1 MQKRYPMRKFWI
13 IPTVS
18 LVLLTWI
25 WYANPFAPKEELLVV
40 EDSTEAMEM
49 DSTVASGDTIIIYE
63 RVDVPV
69 YIQHHEPQV
78 TIFDWTREIMTFI
91 IGAGNIILLIRRK
104 NATN

>member
-1 MQKRYPMRKFWI
+1 MRKFWI

-25 WYANPFAPKEELLVV
+25 WYANPFAPKEDLLVV
-40 EDSTEAMEM
+40 EDSTEAIEM
-49 DSTVASGDTIIIYE
+49 DSTVTSGDTIIIYE

-69 YIQHHEPQV
+69 YIQHHETQV

>member
-1 MQKRYPMRKFWI
+1 MRKFWI

-25 WYANPFAPKEELLVV
+25 WYANPFAPKEKVLVI
-40 EDSTEAMEM
+40 EDSTE
-49 DSTVASGDTIIIYE
+49 STEAYAIPESIIDTVVIYE

>member
-1 MQKRYPMRKFWI
+1 MRKFWI
-13 IPTVS
+13 IPAIS

-40 EDSTEAMEM
+40 EDSTEAMQM
-49 DSTVASGDTIIIYE
+49 DSTVASGDTIVIYE

-78 TIFDWTREIMTFI
+78 TIF
-91 IGAGNIILLIRRK
+91 LSLIHI
-104 NATN
+104 

>member
-1 MQKRYPMRKFWI
+1 MRKFWI

-25 WYANPFAPKEELLVV
+25 WYANPFAPQQDHTVV
-40 EDSTEAMEM
+40 LDSTEAMEM
-49 DSTVASGDTIIIYE
+49 DSTVVSGDTIVIYE